1 MTSPVLDLLVV
12 DDDPVVLGLVELR
25 LSMSHRVTASG
36 DAWQQIASAEQ
47 AKVDLI
53 VSDIQMPGCSGLDAY
68 KMLRTSERSRS
79 VPVIFMTGMDLGR
92 ARKLFPEDPL
102 VRFVHKPIDFVLL
115 RALIKELTGADGPI

>member
-1 MTSPVLDLLVV
+1 MTSPVLDILVV

-25 LSMSHRVTASG
+25 QSMSHRVTASG